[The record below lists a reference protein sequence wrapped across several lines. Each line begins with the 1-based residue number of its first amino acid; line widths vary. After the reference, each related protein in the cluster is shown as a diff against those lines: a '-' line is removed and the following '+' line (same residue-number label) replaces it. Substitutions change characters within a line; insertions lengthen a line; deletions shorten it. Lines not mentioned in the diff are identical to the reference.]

1 MRSIKEFRSGK
12 SAQEKKLLNGLKEIM
27 GRAYPTII
35 QMLKQY
41 KGSWTDKLRYRKIKL
56 QKLIEKSR
64 QIIDNANSER
74 GLKNLFKRV
83 EIGTHHVSQMQ
94 EMAKFC

>member
-12 SAQEKKLLNGLKEIM
+12 SAQEKELLNGLKKIM

-83 EIGTHHVSQMQ
+83 ETGTHHVSQMQ

>member
-12 SAQEKKLLNGLKEIM
+12 SAQELLNGLKKIM
-27 GRAYPTII
+27 DRAYPTII

-74 GLKNLFKRV
+74 GLKNLFKTV